1 MARGVERCVTP
12 NTTEVQVAKSR
23 TAVKWEGAST

>member
-1 MARGVERCVTP
+1 VERCVTP